1 MAEAMGMKN
10 RQQMGVGLVFAWLSK
25 GGGGWGTG
33 DRLMEIRKGWLEREV
48 EPGFRNEE
56 KEGVWRV

>member
-10 RQQMGVGLVFAWLSK
+10 RQQMGVGLVFAWISE
-25 GGGGWGTG
+25 GEVGAG
-33 DRLMEIRKGWLEREV
+33 DGLMEIRKGWLEREA

-56 KEGVWRV
+56 KEGVHRV